1 MKRRKSLVGAWVS
14 RFIFTTTWTA
24 HTIQRWIPTAAQK
37 LKQRSN
43 FCSKFSSLCLCSRP
57 VQTACRSKANL
68 SQRGKSNRVEGKS
81 LYRFFDTNLAKLHRF
96 QQAEFLPEV
105 YYQAIILTHQDTVQQ
120 ILGPLLCK
128 LDPTP
133 FHFTWFRDNITD
145 FQTFLV
151 NWPQDFRKFIKTVI
165 LANLKRSHRIR
176 KQAHKNYYPHPTHCL
191 IIHSIQ
197 IE

>member
-120 ILGPLLCK
+120 ILGPTLQ
-128 LDPTP
+128 
-133 FHFTWFRDNITD
+133 I
-145 FQTFLV
+145 
-151 NWPQDFRKFIKTVI
+151 
-165 LANLKRSHRIR
+165 RSHSFSFYMIPGQHHRFSDIFG
-176 KQAHKNYYPHPTHCL
+176 KLATGLQKIY
-191 IIHSIQ
+191 
-197 IE
+197 